1 MSDSRAPSLVATP
14 HRLTLS
20 SPDALLAAIPHLLGF
35 PPRDSVVLVGL
46 GADGAG
52 RESIQLTQRFDRPS
66 DDLSGEEL
74 VQLAR
79 TVAAPMRA
87 CGSSSVIVAVFADEQ
102 PTAPGVLPSTA
113 FVDELVDA
121 LDEGGLWVT
130 DSLYTDGATRW
141 AYGCESPSCCPTS
154 GVPISDE
161 LRTMVAAEF
170 AGAGAAMASSR
181 QALTD
186 EVAADPARIKEVTA
200 HLPAHE
206 QAASGDLEGWRDE
219 TIEQIAGLRSDPNPS
234 AATLGAVVA
243 GLRDTRVRDTALW
256 ELAMDPDTSGNV
268 ISGLTMAVRSA
279 PQGQVAPAATVLA
292 IQHWTRGDGARA
304 NACLNRAVVDD
315 PGYSLA
321 AMTGSAMSGGL
332 PPSSW
337 TNVMSQLDR
346 GVCRNG
352 SNPPAPAATIHTT
365 PPPPITSVAPGLA
378 S

>member
-1 MSDSRAPSLVATP
+1 
-14 HRLTLS
+14 
-20 SPDALLAAIPHLLGF
+20 
-35 PPRDSVVLVGL
+35 
-46 GADGAG
+46 
-52 RESIQLTQRFDRPS
+52 
-66 DDLSGEEL
+66 
-74 VQLAR
+74 
-79 TVAAPMRA
+79 
-87 CGSSSVIVAVFADEQ
+87 
-102 PTAPGVLPSTA
+102 
-113 FVDELVDA
+113 
-121 LDEGGLWVT
+121 
-130 DSLYTDGATRW
+130 
-141 AYGCESPSCCPTS
+141 
-154 GVPISDE
+154 
-161 LRTMVAAEF
+161 
-170 AGAGAAMASSR
+170 MASSR

-200 HLPAHE
+200 HLHAHE
-206 QAASGDLEGWRDE
+206 QAAAGDLEGWRDE

-304 NACLNRAVVDD
+304 NACLNRAMADD

-321 AMTGSAMSGGL
+321 AMSGGL

-352 SNPPAPAATIHTT
+352 SNPSAPATTIHTS